1 MKYRTFFATLAL
13 FLITFHLG
21 IFVISVTTFQDTV
34 RRVQEKSLDDHF
46 LITSMLLKDF
56 QALESRNMKAE
67 GSIAALLQTYSF
79 FSGDRKVRLALYKGT
94 DLVYSSGR
102 EVGWPSGF
110 AEPAAG
116 GERVVSMHKSDG
128 RTVVAVSG
136 MLPEPYETYRMVYQ
150 YDATEAFSSWKR
162 TKDTM
167 FWIAALL
174 SVLLASGLLY
184 LLHRIFQPLSLISKT
199 SRDIA
204 AGAFDTRLPVN
215 GKDELSEMAR
225 SFNHMAE
232 EIQRQM
238 TELKEAAEK
247 KQQFIDNFAHEL
259 RTPLTAIYGY
269 AEYLQKAAASED
281 DRLSA
286 LQYIMSESRRLQTM
300 ANQLLE
306 LANLRHDQPEWKP
319 QNVSDLFR
327 HVQRTLHNKLAEKAI
342 RIQWIREIDAIDGDG
357 DLLRSLLVNLIDNAV
372 NACDAGGHIVV
383 RAAWEDGKKTVS
395 VQDDGKGNDGR
406 RVAAHY
412 RAFLPGESVA
422 SPQGRRSRIGPGD
435 LPANRGSPRCAAGI
449 QQPAGRRYDRE
460 SHFYNFITGS

>member
-21 IFVISVTTFQDTV
+21 IFAISVMTFRDTV
-34 RRVQEKSLDDHF
+34 RRAEEKSLDGHF
-46 LITSMLLKDF
+46 LIASMLMKDL
-56 QALESRNMKAE
+56 QAVESRGVKAE
-67 GSIAALLQTYSF
+67 GSIAALLQSYSL
-79 FSGDRKVRLALYKGT
+79 FSGDSKVGLALYKGT
-94 DLVYSSGR
+94 DFVYSSGR
-102 EVGWPSGF
+102 REGWP
-110 AEPAAG
+110 AEMPQPAAG

-128 RTVVAVSG
+128 RTMAAVSG
-136 MLPEPYETYRMVYQ
+136 TLPEPYQSYTLVYL

-167 FWIAALL
+167 FWIAVII

-184 LLHRIFQPLSLISKT
+184 LLDRIFQPLSQISQT
-199 SRDIA
+199 SRKIA
-204 AGAFDTRLPVN
+204 AGAYDTRLPVR
-215 GKDELSEMAR
+215 GKDELSEMAQ

-238 TELKEAAEK
+238 TELKESAQR

-286 LQYIMSESRRLQTM
+286 LHYIMSESRRLQAM

-306 LANLRHDQPEWKP
+306 LADLRHAPPDRKP
-319 QNVSDLFR
+319 QNVSDLFL
-327 HVQRTLHNKLAEKAI
+327 HVQRTLHKKLTEKAI
-342 RIQWIREIDAIDGDG
+342 RIRWIGEIDSIDGDG
-357 DLLRSLLVNLIDNAV
+357 DLLRSLLVNLVDNAI
-372 NACDAGGHIVV
+372 NACDAGGRIVV

-395 VQDDGKGNDGR
+395 VQDDGKGMTAEELR
-406 RVAAHY
+406 HITEPFY
-412 RAFLPGESVA
+412 RAGASRHRKDGGTGLGLAICRQIAEHHDARLEFASRPG
-422 SPQGRRSRIGPGD
+422 
-435 LPANRGSPRCAAGI
+435 AGTTAKI
-449 QQPAGRRYDRE
+449 VFTT
-460 SHFYNFITGS
+460 S